1 MLLFFVEKYTQ
12 QRITKEVLNTD
23 KSLGYIILREKDN
36 QVNVIWEE
44 RIDISSTVCTS
55 IWVGQGVVFL
65 MLHWC
70 FINAITRLFLFDEN
84 V

>member
-44 RIDISSTVCTS
+44 RIDISPSIHQFGLDKVLCLRLTDAPST
-55 IWVGQGVVFL
+55 Q
-65 MLHWC
+65 
-70 FINAITRLFLFDEN
+70 
-84 V
+84 